1 MHGQSLRGRSGPKA
15 KFSELIRRVR
25 QGSTI
30 IVSHHGEPVAE
41 IRPIQSTDVG
51 LEERIEQL
59 ERRGVLRPPLDLE
72 APLEV
77 VAGRPGAL
85 RRFLDERDEKE
96 A

>member
-1 MHGQSLRGRSGPKA
+1 M
-15 KFSELIRRVR
+15 
-25 QGSTI
+25 
-30 IVSHHGEPVAE
+30 SHHGEPVAE

-59 ERRGVLRPPLDLE
+59 ERRGVLRPPLHPE
-72 APLEV
+72 APLEA
-77 VAGRPGAL
+77 VARRGAL